1 MLTYRSLKIFG
12 CSASAS
18 ENVLPLCT
26 ESASLLI
33 VFFSTLSR
41 SCFARTFK
49 LLSSGKPESISVAS
63 WRVKII
69 RIFDLTFLRW
79 KRTMPFFARGFV
91 TRATVAARRR
101 ASLPS
106 ELLMASSMTLVG
118 K

>member
-1 MLTYRSLKIFG
+1 
-12 CSASAS
+12 
-18 ENVLPLCT
+18 VLPLCT
-26 ESASLLI
+26 ESASLSI
-33 VFFSTLSR
+33 VFFMTLSR

-91 TRATVAARRR
+91 VLAAAAVLRRD
-101 ASLPS
+101 SLPS
-106 ELLMASSMTLVG
+106 ELIIASSMTLVG